1 MATILNSGFGLAIG
15 NFTKVYGRVSSI
27 ITSSIAS
34 HKPKNLNWGGGEDG
48 KCREC

>member
-1 MATILNSGFGLAIG
+1 MATILNSGFRIVSG

-34 HKPKNLNWGGGEDG
+34 HKPKNLNWGDG
-48 KCREC
+48 VMGSVVK